1 MKKLYKLI
9 PVVLMGCASIYPI
22 LNTSIKPENVNV
34 AAVSEAKAQ
43 FNDTTRA
50 ENEVVET
57 KSAFDLVIENTYNS
71 LTSSSNS
78 SLPSFK
84 SFSKAFAAYYQL
96 EQEGL
101 VKNNILTV
109 VDFSL
114 SSTQKRL
121 WVIDMV
127 ANKVILNSLVSHGK
141 NSGLDFATSFSNKVN
156 SFQSSLGAYLT
167 AEVYNGKHGLSLR
180 LDGMDEDLNAKA
192 RERAVVM
199 HGADYVSESFIK
211 KEGRLG
217 RSQGCPAVP
226 FEVVSELI
234 DIVKDQSVLYI
245 YHSSLDRYSDGFK
258 SALFS

>member
-1 MKKLYKLI
+1 MKKLYRLI
-9 PVVLMGCASIYPI
+9 PVVLIGCASIYPI
-22 LNTSIKPENVNV
+22 LNTSANPLQPEL
-34 AAVSEAKAQ
+34 AAVSETKAQ
-43 FNDTTRA
+43 YTDTTYA
-50 ENEVVET
+50 ENGVVET
-57 KSAFDLVIENTYNS
+57 KSAFEMVIENTYNS
-71 LTSSSNS
+71 LTTSENL
-78 SLPSFK
+78 SLPSYK

-114 SSTQKRL
+114 SSTQNRL

-127 ANKVILNSLVSHGK
+127 SNKVIMNSLVAHGK
-141 NSGLDFATSFSNKVN
+141 NSGLDFANTFSNKIN

-167 AEVYNGKHGLSLR
+167 AEIYTGKHGLSLR

-199 HGADYVSESFIK
+199 HGANYVSNSFIK
-211 KEGRLG
+211 KQGRLG

-226 FEVVSELI
+226 VEVISDLI

-245 YHSSLDRYSDGFK
+245 YHPSLDRFEDGFK

>member
-22 LNTSIKPENVNV
+22 LNTSIKPENINIS
-34 AAVSEAKAQ
+34 AVSETKAQ
-43 FNDTTRA
+43 YTDTTRA
-50 ENEVVET
+50 ENNIVET

-71 LTSSSNS
+71 LTSTSTTT
-78 SLPSFK
+78 LPSFK

-109 VDFSL
+109 IDFSL

-127 ANKVILNSLVSHGK
+127 TNKVMIHSLVSHGK
-141 NSGLDFATSFSNKVN
+141 NSGLDYATSFSNKIN
-156 SFQSSLGAYLT
+156 SFQSSLGAYVT
-167 AEVYNGKHGLSLR
+167 GEIYSGKHGVSLR
-180 LDGMDEDLNAKA
+180 LDGMDEELNAKA

-211 KEGRLG
+211 KQGRLG

-226 FEVVSELI
+226 VEVISELI

-245 YHSSLDRYSDGFK
+245 YHPSLDRYSDGFK